1 MQTGDNEACLLR
13 PGVLIS
19 HFYTPGGMRTSS
31 QKITL
36 ERNTIAYSIGFG
48 YVAWFLAQS
57 SWGLVLT
64 WTEREIRCIFTD
76 PVERRIGEGKQWE
89 KLKTR
94 RESFQRTGR
103 KIHGDILRFRNKVK
117 LFFFLK
123 EKKNL
128 RFSCSAILI
137 FFHQT
142 FSSD

>member
-1 MQTGDNEACLLR
+1 MQNGENEACLLR

-76 PVERRIGEGKQWE
+76 PVERRTGEGKQWE

-117 LFFFLK
+117 LFFFFF
-123 EKKNL
+123 EK
-128 RFSCSAILI
+128 RI
-137 FFHQT
+137 
-142 FSSD
+142 